1 MNINNSN
8 SELDIII
15 PPEIKND
22 EFYTIIQKI
31 AREEDIKT
39 VLEIGSS
46 SGGGSTEAFVTG
58 LRENPNQ
65 PTLFCMEV
73 SQARFA
79 NLKKSYE
86 NDSFVKCYNASSVP
100 IEQFPDQNEVIDF
113 HQNSD
118 SNLRAYPIDQVL
130 GWLQQD
136 IEYIKNS
143 GVPANGIQ
151 QVKQENNIE
160 SFDLVLIDGSEFTG
174 IAELKEVYGS
184 RFICLDDITT
194 FKNYQNHHQLLADPN
209 YILIS
214 QNTFTRNGYSVF
226 EKVSEAKSIFVSS
239 DNLVLKQPNKYQ
251 DIQSAVEVV
260 TGFMVPGQEEYL
272 FNKVKSLPQDAVIVE
287 IGSFQGRS
295 TVAMAY
301 ACVGTNRKIYSIDT
315 WDGNDSDFS
324 ERQFFEIWQQ
334 NVQTNNLGQ
343 YVLPLRGY
351 SHDVLEQW
359 QNLAGGQAI
368 DFIFI
373 DGSHQYADVLKDF
386 ELSFPLVKDGGWIA
400 FHDVINTWPGPDRV
414 WHDIAKLRLVNHQYS
429 SSLACGQKNL
439 VATTSSLQS
448 GLPIHFFTIVLN
460 GQPYIPYHIEIFKQ
474 LSCQWH
480 WHIVEGVADLKH
492 DTAWSVQLGGAINDD
507 IHRHGLSHDG
517 TTEYLDELAQLY
529 PDNVTIYRKPAG
541 IFWDGKREMVN
552 APLANIQEECLLWQV
567 DVDELWTLEQLVA
580 ARQIFINNPDKTAAF
595 YWCSYFVGEN
605 LLISTRNCYAQNPQ
619 QEWLRTW
626 KFTPGALWAAHEPPV
641 LVRPSADGK
650 YQNVAAINPFLHA
663 ETEKAGLVFQHFAY
677 ATKEQLLFKE
687 QYYGYKNAVS
697 QWEKLQS
704 ITEFPVLLRD
714 YFPWVGDGTQVNTAK
729 SRVVIPIAQ
738 KEKSTNQ
745 WRFLQPEEV
754 QVQTKQIQKATQTTI
769 IVDGVFF
776 QLYQTGIAR
785 VWKSLLEEW
794 STTNFRDNIIV
805 LDRSGTAPQIPG
817 IRYRQIPAFDV
828 NNLDAD
834 QQMLQEICDEEGAD
848 VFTSTYYTT
857 PISTPSMLMI
867 YDMIP
872 EVMGWNLEEPAWRGK
887 VQAIEQASAYT
898 SISENSAQDLLRFY
912 PSVNSSQI
920 TVTYCGVSDKF
931 APAAPAEIHDFKFR
945 YGIQKPYF
953 LITGGHGSY
962 KNTVLFFQAFAQL
975 INSSAFDIVCTS
987 DIPDEFRQFTQGST
1001 VHHLRLNDEG
1011 LRLAYAG
1018 AVALIY
1024 PSKYEGFG
1032 LPIVEAL
1039 ACGCPV
1045 ITCPTSSIPEVAKG
1059 AALYVQDQD
1068 VNGMVDALCEI
1079 QKPSVRQTII
1089 NKGLLQAQQF
1099 SWAKMAQQ
1107 VGDILVSFQS
1117 DSLSSLPLQDRNLL
1131 MFPDWSVDEELLSEE
1146 LASAIEQII
1155 QTPDLD
1161 STALLL
1167 DISSA
1172 ESLEQVE
1179 LILAGIS
1186 MNLLME
1192 QDLDISEHLA
1202 ISPVGMLS
1210 IEQWQELLP
1219 QIDNL
1224 IALPHQTNTTKS
1236 QLVTA
1241 GLQLPV
1247 EIGVSEPVTVI

>member
-1 MNINNSN
+1 MNSNNSN

-46 SGGGSTEAFVTG
+46 SGEGSTEAFVIG

-86 NDSFVKCYNASSVP
+86 NDSFVKCYNVSSVP
-100 IEQFPDQNEVIDF
+100 IEQFPDQNEIIDF

-118 SNLRAYPIDQVL
+118 SNLRAYPIEQVL

-174 IAELKEVYGS
+174 IAELKELYGS
-184 RFICLDDITT
+184 KFICLDDITT
-194 FKNYQNHHQLLADPN
+194 FKNHQNHHQLLTDPN
-209 YILIS
+209 YVLIS
-214 QNTFTRNGYSVF
+214 HNTSTRNGYSVF
-226 EKVSEAKSIFVSS
+226 KKVTGAESIFVTR
-239 DNLVLKQPNKYQ
+239 DNLGLKQPDKYQ
-251 DIQSAVEVV
+251 DIQSAVEAI

-301 ACVGTNRKIYSIDT
+301 ACVDTNRKIYSIDT

-334 NVQTNNLGQ
+334 NIQTNNLGQ

-359 QNLAGGQAI
+359 QKLATGQAI

-373 DGSHQYADVLKDF
+373 DGSHQYTDVLKDF

-429 SSLACGQKNL
+429 SSLACGQKNS

-507 IHRHGLSHDG
+507 IHRNGLSHDG
-517 TTEYLDELAQLY
+517 TTEYLDALVQQY
-529 PDNVTIYRKPAG
+529 PDNITIYRKPAG

-567 DVDELWTLEQLVA
+567 DVDELWTLEQLVTA
-580 ARQIFINNPDKTAAF
+580 KQLFINNPDKTAAF
-595 YWCSYFVGEN
+595 YWCSYFVGEK

-626 KFTPGALWAAHEPPV
+626 RFTPGTLWAAHEPPV
-641 LVRPSADGK
+641 LVTPAADGQ

-677 ATKEQLLFKE
+677 ATKEQLQFKE

-697 QWEKLQS
+697 QWGNLQS
-704 ITEFPVLLRD
+704 NTTFPVFLRD
-714 YFPWVGDGTQVNTAK
+714 YFPWVGDHTQVDIAT
-729 SRVVIPIAQ
+729 SREIVPIAQ
-738 KEKSTNQ
+738 RDVATNT
-745 WRFLQPEEV
+745 WRFLNPEEV
-754 QVQTKQIQKATQTTI
+754 QIQAQQLQESRPTI
-769 IVDGVFF
+769 VIDGVFF
-776 QLYQTGIAR
+776 QLFQTGIAR

-794 STTNFRDNIIV
+794 SVTSFGKNIIV
-805 LDRSGTAPQIPG
+805 LDRAGTAPQIPG
-817 IRYRQIPAFDV
+817 IRYRQIPAFNVDD
-828 NNLDAD
+828 LDGD
-834 QQMLQEICDEEGAD
+834 RQMLQSICDEEGAD

-857 PISTPSMLMI
+857 PISTPSVLMI
-867 YDMIP
+867 YDLIP
-872 EVMGWNLEEPAWRGK
+872 EVLGWDLEHPNWRGK
-887 VQAIEQASAYT
+887 VQAIEQASAYA
-898 SISENSAQDLLRFY
+898 SISENSAQDLMRFY
-912 PSVNSSQI
+912 PSTNSRQI
-920 TVTYCGVSDKF
+920 DVTYCGVSDKF
-931 APAAPAEIHDFKFR
+931 APVSLTELQAFQAK

-953 LITGGHGSY
+953 LITSGHDGY
-962 KNTVLFFQAFAQL
+962 KNTILFFKAFAKL

-987 DIPDEFRQFTQGST
+987 DLPDEYRQFTQGST
-1001 VHHLRLNDEG
+1001 VHHMRLSDEG

-1032 LPIVEAL
+1032 LPVIEAL

-1045 ITCPTSSIPEVAKG
+1045 ITCPTASLPEVAG
-1059 AALYVQDQD
+1059 EAALYVQDED
-1068 VNGMVDALCEI
+1068 VNGMTDALCEI
-1079 QKPSVRQTII
+1079 QKPSVRQTLI
-1089 NKGLLQAQQF
+1089 NKGLAQAQKF
-1099 SWAKMAQQ
+1099 SWTKMARQ
-1107 VGDILVSFQS
+1107 VGDILVNVQS
-1117 DSLSSLPLQDRNLL
+1117 NSLPSFSLQERNLL
-1131 MFPDWSVDEELLSEE
+1131 MFPDWSVDEELLSQE
-1146 LASAIEQII
+1146 LATAIGQLI

-1167 DISSA
+1167 DVSSA

-1192 QDLDISEHLA
+1192 EDVDITEYLE
-1202 ISPVGMLS
+1202 ISPIKELS
-1210 IEQWQELLP
+1210 IEQWHELLP
-1219 QIDNL
+1219 RINNL
-1224 IALPHQTNTTKS
+1224 VSLPHEATITKS
-1236 QLVTA
+1236 RLVTA
-1241 GLQLPV
+1241 GLQLPD
-1247 EIGVSEPVTVI
+1247 THN